1 MTSHPTARKTMHVL
15 RAEKGYVI
23 VGQDTDGS
31 VTPTDLGMD
40 WMVSKTKDFIGKRSL
55 VRSDML
61 RENRKQLVG
70 LVTEQPEM
78 VLPEGTQLVN
88 ETIDRLSGTNDGAC
102 NLELLQFYLRTFD
115 CLGTDQRR
123 TQSDGSFCL
132 CADIG
137 RSVYQGDHYKSG
149 VLRRGK

>member
-1 MTSHPTARKTMHVL
+1 TMHVL

-31 VTPTDLGMD
+31 VTPADLGMD
-40 WMVSKTKDFIGKRSL
+40 WIVSKTKDFIGKRSL

-70 LVTEQPEM
+70 LVTEQPQK

-88 ETIDRLSGTNDGAC
+88 EPSKDYPVPMTGHVTSSYYSPILGHSIALALVKGGHSRMGA
-102 NLELLQFYLRTFD
+102 
-115 CLGTDQRR
+115 
-123 TQSDGSFCL
+123 
-132 CADIG
+132 
-137 RSVYQGDHYKSG
+137 SVYAPTLDGQLIEGIITSPVFYDPENRLHKT
-149 VLRRGK
+149 